1 MSILPIYTYGS
12 GLLRKKSKPVAELS
26 DSVIA
31 LIYDM
36 VETMQNAGGI
46 GLAANQVGSL
56 DRLIV
61 VDISEVKEDEGE
73 ELRLKNDEPKKLV
86 LINPEVVHSDGSWSL
101 EEGCLSIPQVRGNV
115 TRTENIRVRFRD
127 ANFRESELEC
137 GGLLSRVILHE
148 IDHLNGILFLD
159 HLGKEELK
167 RHKEQLER
175 IQRGEVEIVYPIVT
189 AEAVA
194 KPPSVAKTP
203 SVSR

>member
-1 MSILPIYTYGS
+1 M
-12 GLLRKKSKPVAELS
+12 
-26 DSVIA
+26 IA

-194 KPPSVAKTP
+194 KTP

>member
-194 KPPSVAKTP
+194 KTP

>member
-1 MSILPIYTYGS
+1 LSILPIYTYGS

>member
-1 MSILPIYTYGS
+1 LSILPIYTYGS

-194 KPPSVAKTP
+194 KTP